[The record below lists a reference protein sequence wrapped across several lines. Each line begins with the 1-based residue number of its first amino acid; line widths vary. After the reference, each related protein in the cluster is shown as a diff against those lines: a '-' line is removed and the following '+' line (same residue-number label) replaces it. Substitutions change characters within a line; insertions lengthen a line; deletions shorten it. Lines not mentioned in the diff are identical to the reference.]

1 MLLSCSIWWPSGLS
15 SHLLLLHGIY
25 KLLKSVSHELQVFE
39 TRQFTLF
46 YPCIYGEEACLI
58 NFLWLYQSI
67 DPILLPLLQRLDHLS
82 LMQKV
87 LLIFAEVLGANVFNL
102 AQLLVILLLEG
113 LSVSLRLCRGVIDEG
128 THPFYFLHQLL
139 LELVAGLEDLI
150 LYITFVRLQRILD
163 RSRSIE
169 IVLVYALNFRVDLF
183 SQQICIIC

>member
-39 TRQFTLF
+39 TRQFTLL

-102 AQLLVILLLEG
+102 AQLLVILLLEVF
-113 LSVSLRLCRGVIDEG
+113 SMSLRLYRRVIDEG
-128 THPFYFLHQLL
+128 THLFYLLRQLL
-139 LELVAGLEDLI
+139 FKLVAGFKNLI
-150 LYITFVRLQRILD
+150 CYRTLICFQPVLD
-163 RSRSIE
+163 RSRSFHKVI
-169 IVLVYALNFRVDLF
+169 INFFNPLF
-183 SQQICIIC
+183 